1 MENAEKSAF
10 FVLLKAFDRLAD
22 VLQSMDMT
30 LPKAVVLLTD
40 DLWNYL
46 ASEAQYININPAL
59 EAIDA
64 TVVDEQGANSEEVL
78 KNLYLYA
85 FSDFLMFFSEGKAS
99 LEAAESSIIDAY
111 DYIAAQQFLLN
122 EKEGKAVMLSDD
134 DEEKIKSDPRYVGEL
149 TALKT
154 DKAFAENIVLWDNVV
169 AFR

>member
-46 ASEAQYININPAL
+46 ASETQDININPAL

-64 TVVDEQGANSEEVL
+64 TVVDEQGANSEEIL

-111 DYIAAQQFLLN
+111 DL
-122 EKEGKAVMLSDD
+122 
-134 DEEKIKSDPRYVGEL
+134 
-149 TALKT
+149 
-154 DKAFAENIVLWDNVV
+154 
-169 AFR
+169 

>member
-1 MENAEKSAF
+1 MGNAEKGAF
-10 FVLLKAFDRLAD
+10 FVRLKAFDRLAD

-30 LPKAVVLLTD
+30 LPKEVVVLTD
-40 DLWNYL
+40 DLWGYL
-46 ASEAQYININPAL
+46 ASETQDINITPAL

-64 TVVDEQGANSEEVL
+64 TVVDEQGANSEEIL

-134 DEEKIKSDPRYVGEL
+134 DEEKIKNDPLYVNEL
-149 TALKT
+149 TALRT
-154 DKAFAENIVLWDNVV
+154 DRIFAENIVLWDNVV